1 MDTESVWDI
10 LAEIPVGVLI
20 AWITVIGII
29 GGAIY
34 AGITKLFW
42 LFAKF
47 KEKKEEYDSLQDGIS
62 HHGERMDNIEK
73 KYDERIN
80 DLEKKIDNVIDILT
94 KQNEEK
100 RIEMRHSIVRAGEE
114 ALAEGH
120 ISVRKWKALH
130 EMYDM
135 YHTPDEHGVRG
146 NGYVTTL
153 IKKVDALPIDGK
165 LDENDNDIP

>member
-1 MDTESVWDI
+1 MNTESVWET
-10 LAEIPVGVLI
+10 LGKIPIGVLI
-20 AWITVIGII
+20 TWIIVISII
-29 GGAIY
+29 GGVIC
-34 AGITKLFW
+34 GGVMKLYR
-42 LFAKF
+42 LFSKF
-47 KEKKEEYDSLQDGIS
+47 RKKKEEYDSLQNGICR
-62 HHGERMDNIEK
+62 HDERMDNIEK
-73 KYDERIN
+73 KYDDRI
-80 DLEKKIDNVIDILT
+80 DSLEKKMDNVIDILN

-114 ALAEGH
+114 ALAEGR

-153 IKKVDALPIDGK
+153 IKKVDALPIEGK
-165 LDENDNDIP
+165 LDENDNDIV